1 MAENNVLKIDVGE
14 VIRTRA
20 PRLARFLPGCIVR
33 RLERLICQK
42 ELNRLLE
49 ENSGKKNGAFCKGVL
64 ESLDITVTMA
74 HQERLPA
81 KNHRR
86 VVFVCNH
93 PLGGLDG
100 IALIHLIESYFGGQV
115 WFIVN
120 DLLMAVKPLEGVFLP
135 INKFGKQSRA
145 TYKAIDEAFAG
156 NDPIIIFPAGLCSR
170 LNTADANDKKRPT
183 ISDLEWHKMFVNKCA
198 TYKRDI
204 VPLFFSGRNS
214 MDFYKKARLRKR
226 LGIKFNLEQILL
238 PREMIGSR
246 GATYTVVVGNTRPYA
261 TIEAG
266 HNADRYADS
275 IKAEVYRL
283 ADEVAPQSHQN
294 I

>member
-20 PRLARFLPGCIVR
+20 PRLARLLPGCIVR
-33 RLERLICQK
+33 RLERLICQQ

-49 ENSGKKNGAFCKGVL
+49 ENAGKKNGAFCKGVL

-81 KNHRR
+81 RNHRR

-145 TYKAIDEAFAG
+145 TYRAIDEAFAG

-170 LNTADANDKKRPT
+170 LNMVDSNGTRREV
-183 ISDLEWHKMFVNKCA
+183 ISDLEWHKMFVNKCVA
-198 TYKRDI
+198 YKRDI
-204 VPLFFSGRNS
+204 VPLFFSGQNS
-214 MDFYKKARLRKR
+214 MNFYKKARLRKR
-226 LGIKFNLEQILL
+226 LGIKFNLEQVML
-238 PREMIGSR
+238 PREMIRSR
-246 GATYTVVVGNTRPYA
+246 GKTYIVVVGQVHPY
-261 TIEAG
+261 TEFEGG
-266 HNADRYADS
+266 HNADKHAAEL
-275 IKAEVYRL
+275 KAEVYAL
-283 ADEVAPQSHQN
+283 AKQAHP
-294 I
+294 

>member
-20 PRLARFLPGCIVR
+20 PRLARLLPGSLVR
-33 RLERLICQK
+33 WLERLICQQ
-42 ELNRLLE
+42 ELNRLLD
-49 ENSGKKNGAFCKGVL
+49 ENAGKKNGAFCKGVL
-64 ESLDITVTMA
+64 DSLDITVTMA

-86 VVFVCNH
+86 VVFACNH

-120 DLLMAVKPLEGVFLP
+120 DLLMAVNPLEGVFLP

-145 TYKAIDEAFAG
+145 TYRAIDEAFAG

-170 LNTADANDKKRPT
+170 LNMVDSNGTKRQV
-183 ISDLEWHKMFVNKCA
+183 ISDLKWHKMFVNKCVA
-198 TYKRDI
+198 YKRDI
-204 VPLFFSGRNS
+204 VPLFFSGQNS
-214 MDFYKKARLRKR
+214 MNFYKKARLRKR
-226 LGIKFNLEQILL
+226 LGIKFNFEQVLL
-238 PREMIGSR
+238 PREMIRSKGK
-246 GATYTVVVGNTRPYA
+246 TYTVVVGHMHQYP
-261 TIEAG
+261 EFESG
-266 HNADRYADS
+266 HNADRYADKL
-275 IKAEVYRL
+275 KAEVYAL
-283 ADEVAPQSHQN
+283 ADEAPIPNSSQH
-294 I
+294 

>member
-1 MAENNVLKIDVGE
+1 MAENSVLKIDVGK

-33 RLERLICQK
+33 WLERLICQQ
-42 ELNRLLE
+42 ELNLLLE
-49 ENSGKKNGAFCKGVL
+49 ENAGKKNGAFCKGVL

-81 KNHRR
+81 KHHRR

-100 IALIHLIESYFGGQV
+100 IALIHLIESYFGSQV

-145 TYKAIDEAFAG
+145 TYRAIDEAFAG

-170 LNTADANDKKRPT
+170 LNTVDSNGTRREV
-183 ISDLEWHKMFVNKCA
+183 ISDLEWHKMFVNKCVA
-198 TYKRDI
+198 YKRDI
-204 VPLFFSGRNS
+204 VPLFFSGQNS
-214 MDFYKKARLRKR
+214 MNFYKKARLRKR
-226 LGIKFNLEQILL
+226 LGIKFNLEQVML
-238 PREMIGSR
+238 PREMIRSR
-246 GATYTVVVGNTRPYA
+246 GKTYTVVVGHMHPY
-261 TIEAG
+261 TEFEGG
-266 HNADRYADS
+266 HKADKHAAEL
-275 IKAEVYRL
+275 KAEVYAL
-283 ADEVAPQSHQN
+283 AKQAHP
-294 I
+294 

>member
-20 PRLARFLPGCIVR
+20 PRLARLLPGCIVR
-33 RLERLICQK
+33 WLERLICQK

-49 ENSGKKNGAFCKGVL
+49 ENAGKKNGAFCKGVL

-81 KNHRR
+81 KHHRR

-100 IALIHLIESYFGGQV
+100 IALIHLIESYFGSQV

-145 TYKAIDEAFAG
+145 TYRAIDEAFAG

-170 LNTADANDKKRPT
+170 LNTVDSNGTKREV
-183 ISDLEWHKMFVNKCA
+183 ISDLEWHKMFVNKCVA
-198 TYKRDI
+198 YKRDI

-214 MDFYKKARLRKR
+214 MNFYKKARLRKR
-226 LGIKFNLEQILL
+226 LGIKFNLEQIML
-238 PREMIGSR
+238 PREMIQSR
-246 GATYTVVVGNTRPYA
+246 GKTYTVVVGHIHPNT
-261 TIEAG
+261 EFEGG
-266 HNADRYADS
+266 HNADKHAAEL
-275 IKAEVYRL
+275 KAEVYAL
-283 ADEVAPQSHQN
+283 AKEVHP
-294 I
+294 

>member
-20 PRLARFLPGCIVR
+20 PRLARLLPGSIVR
-33 RLERLICQK
+33 WLERLICQQ
-42 ELNRLLE
+42 ELNQLLE
-49 ENSGKKNGAFCKGVL
+49 ENAGKKNGAFCKGVL
-64 ESLDITVTMA
+64 ESLDITVNMI
-74 HQERLPA
+74 HQERLPD

-86 VVFVCNH
+86 VVFACNH

-145 TYKAIDEAFAG
+145 AYRAIDDAFAG

-170 LNTADANDKKRPT
+170 LNTVVSDGTRREV
-183 ISDLEWHKMFVNKCA
+183 ISDLEWHKMFVNKCVA
-198 TYKRDI
+198 YKRDI
-204 VPLFFSGRNS
+204 VPLFFSGQNS
-214 MDFYKKARLRKR
+214 MSFYKKARLRKR
-226 LGIKFNLEQILL
+226 LGIKFNFEQVLL
-238 PREMIGSR
+238 PREMVRSR
-246 GATYTVVVGNTRPYA
+246 GKTYTVVVGHMHPY
-261 TIEAG
+261 TEFEG
-266 HNADRYADS
+266 GQNADRYAGNL
-275 IKAEVYRL
+275 KTEVYAL
-283 ADEVAPQSHQN
+283 ADEAAIRNTSQH
-294 I
+294 

>member
-20 PRLARFLPGCIVR
+20 PRLARLLPGCIVR

-49 ENSGKKNGAFCKGVL
+49 ENAGKTNGAFCKGVL

-81 KNHRR
+81 RNHRR

-100 IALIHLIESYFGGQV
+100 IALINLIESYFGGQV

-145 TYKAIDEAFAG
+145 TYRAIDDAFAG

-170 LNTADANDKKRPT
+170 LNTVDSNGTRREV
-183 ISDLEWHKMFVNKCA
+183 ISDLEWHKMFVNKCVA
-198 TYKRDI
+198 YKRDI
-204 VPLFFSGRNS
+204 VPLFFSGQNS
-214 MDFYKKARLRKR
+214 MNFYKKARLRKR
-226 LGIKFNLEQILL
+226 LGIKFNLEQVML
-238 PREMIGSR
+238 PREMIQSR
-246 GATYTVVVGNTRPYA
+246 GKTYTVVVGHMHPY
-261 TIEAG
+261 TEFEGG
-266 HNADRYADS
+266 HNADKHAAEL
-275 IKAEVYRL
+275 KAEVYAL
-283 ADEVAPQSHQN
+283 AKQAHP
-294 I
+294 